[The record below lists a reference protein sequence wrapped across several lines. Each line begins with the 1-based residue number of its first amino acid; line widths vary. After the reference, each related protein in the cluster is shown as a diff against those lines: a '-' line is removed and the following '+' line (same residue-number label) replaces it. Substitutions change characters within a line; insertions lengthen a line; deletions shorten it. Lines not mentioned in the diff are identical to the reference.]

1 MDGLIVAAYGRR
13 FDVETDDRQVFD
25 CVTRGKRN
33 DYACGDTVSIT
44 TQSGGQG
51 VIDDAMPR
59 KSLLYRSDVWRE
71 KLIAANVSQALIVLA
86 PVPSFDTDVLNPC
99 LAAAEYA
106 GIRVQLILNKVDL
119 PEAATA
125 EARLQVYVS
134 IGYPVI
140 RLSAHDSVDP
150 LRELIHGE
158 RNVLV
163 GESGMGKSTI
173 LNGLIPQ
180 AAAATGEVSR
190 SLGTG
195 KHTTTQSRLFWLG
208 EDRSAGSIID
218 TPGLQ
223 AFGVQ
228 HVPVEAL
235 ADCFR
240 EFRPL
245 LDHCRFRNCRHHD
258 EPDCA
263 VQAAADEDR
272 IDPARLKT
280 YRQLLRS
287 ALRARE
293 ALTNGTR
300 QPHYKQKH

>member
-71 KLIAANVSQALIVLA
+71 KLIAANVSQVLIVLS

-99 LAAAEYA
+99 IAAAEYA

-280 YRQLLRS
+280 YQQLLRS